1 MAYECGNDEG
11 KSAQKLSQSTGYMST
26 QSEIY
31 TEEGLSLKSQELL
44 IQALLSVAV
53 FDHPVKTVKVLET
66 HISWVILAG
75 DYAYKFKK
83 AVNFGF
89 LDFSTLQKRHF
100 YCQEELR
107 LNRRFAPRLYLDVV
121 SVSGSLTEPIL
132 NGPGEPLEFAVKMH
146 RFSQD
151 CLLGKLAADRQL
163 LPEHVDE
170 IAVLLAGI
178 HSTSERA
185 GGDSDFGLADG
196 IHRWVL
202 ENFSQIRKAL
212 QPEDVNPGLA
222 GLEGWCQQEFDARR
236 KLLELRRQNG
246 FIRECHGD
254 LHLGNLALVDGR
266 ITPFDCI
273 EFNPQLRWIDVMS
286 EAAFLMMDLLDRG
299 YSGLAY
305 RFLNGYLQR
314 TGDYGGLCILRY
326 YVVYRALVRAKV
338 AALCHAQSAEQSDS
352 RAAARRDF
360 DGYLRLATNWAVA
373 PTPFML
379 ITHGVSGSGK
389 SWYACRLAEKL
400 GAIQLRSDIERK
412 RLYGYPA
419 EAKTGSGVQS
429 GIYSHAASDRTYTY
443 LAGLAGSVV
452 ASGLPV
458 IVDAAFLKL
467 AERQHFQRIAKSL
480 EVPFGILH
488 MEADEPTLIARIEG
502 RRQVGIDPSEAG
514 VAVLKSQLATQE
526 PLLPSEMD
534 VVYSIETTATD
545 NLDALVGRIMKRC
558 SA

>member
-1 MAYECGNDEG
+1 
-11 KSAQKLSQSTGYMST
+11 MST
-26 QSEIY
+26 QSEIDS
-31 TEEGLSLKSQELL
+31 EEGLSLKSQTLL
-44 IQALLSVAV
+44 IQALRSAAV
-53 FDHPVKTVKVLET
+53 FDHPVNPIKVLET

-83 AVNFGF
+83 AVNLGF
-89 LDFSTLQKRHF
+89 LDFSTLQQRHF

-121 SVSGSLTEPIL
+121 GVSGSLTEPLL
-132 NGPGEPLEFAVKMH
+132 NGPGEPFEFAVKMR

-170 IAVLLAGI
+170 IADLLAGV

-185 GGDSDFGLADG
+185 REDSEFGHADG
-196 IHRWVL
+196 THHWVL
-202 ENFSQIRKAL
+202 ENFSRIKKAL
-212 QPEDVNPGLA
+212 QPEDVHPQLA
-222 GLEGWCQQEFDARR
+222 RLESWCQQEFEARR
-236 KLLELRRQNG
+236 KYLEQRRKNG

-254 LHLGNLALVDGR
+254 LHLGNLALIDGR

-299 YSGLAY
+299 YTRLAY

-314 TGDYGGLCILRY
+314 TGDYGGLCLLRY

-338 AALCHAQSAEQSDS
+338 AALRLAQSAAQTES
-352 RAAARRDF
+352 RAEARRDF
-360 DGYLRLATNWAVA
+360 DAYIRLAVNWAVT

-379 ITHGVSGSGK
+379 IMHGVSGSGK
-389 SWYACRLAEKL
+389 SWYAAQLTERL

-412 RLYGYPA
+412 RLYGYGA
-419 EAKTGSGVQS
+419 EATTGSGVQS
-429 GIYSHAASDRTYTY
+429 GIYSPAASDRTYTH

-452 ASGLPV
+452 ADGLPV

-467 AERQHFQRIAKSL
+467 AERQRFQRIAKSL
-480 EVPFGILH
+480 DVPFGILH
-488 MEADEPTLIARIEG
+488 MEADESTLIARIER

-514 VAVLKSQLATQE
+514 IAVLKSQLASQE

-534 VVYSIETTATD
+534 AVYRIETTVAD
-545 NLDALVGRIMKRC
+545 SLDALVSRIMKKC
-558 SA
+558 SASPSRQGIS